1 MRCFG
6 SSFRAS
12 CRWDAALELK
22 PCMSHSPISRSVCL
36 QTQSMAKDRSTHM
49 RSVSAQAS
57 LYSSKEN
64 LCLSSQCG
72 QSRIEAACHGV
83 SSASSALYQPMQAAS
98 GFCRTSSSAQQQA
111 ERRYHH
117 TEAVEKTSACDM
129 NRKIQQCQRFLK
141 SRMDAHNSG
150 SHGRVAS
157 NRHPPS
163 NLWPIDLA
171 VPDMRVKL
179 KGLRTRDECAHSPP
193 TRQRAISD
201 GIGQLKQYEPPPAL
215 VTAATSS
222 GLHGT
227 ISALS
232 ALRSHVEEP
241 SCLRLG
247 SQLNAAAPRS
257 CSTSSDGPILASTSC
272 STDRC
277 GMS

>member
-1 MRCFG
+1 
-6 SSFRAS
+6 
-12 CRWDAALELK
+12 
-22 PCMSHSPISRSVCL
+22 MSHSPISRSVCL

-49 RSVSAQAS
+49 RSVSAQAN

-72 QSRIEAACHGV
+72 QSRIEAAYHGA
-83 SSASSALYQPMQAAS
+83 SSASSALYQPMQAGS

-117 TEAVEKTSACDM
+117 TEVVEKTSACDM

-150 SHGRVAS
+150 SHGRVAGS
-157 NRHPPS
+157 QHPPS
-163 NLWPIDLA
+163 NLWAIDLA
-171 VPDMRVKL
+171 VPDIRVQL
-179 KGLRTRDECAHSPP
+179 KGLRTRDECAHSPLP
-193 TRQRAISD
+193 RQRAISH

-222 GLHGT
+222 GLHGA

-232 ALRSHVEEP
+232 TSRSDVEEP
-241 SCLRLG
+241 SCLRLSG
-247 SQLNAAAPRS
+247 QLNAAVPRS
-257 CSTSSDGPILASTSC
+257 CSTSSDGPILPSTSC